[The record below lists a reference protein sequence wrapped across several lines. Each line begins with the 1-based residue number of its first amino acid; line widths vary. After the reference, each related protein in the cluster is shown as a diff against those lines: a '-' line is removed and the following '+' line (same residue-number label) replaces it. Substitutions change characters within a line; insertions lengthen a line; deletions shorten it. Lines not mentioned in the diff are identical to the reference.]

1 MTINQEIVANFLQAL
16 RNKFE
21 QKSNK
26 KDDISGTFS
35 ETDESYATVPA
46 IKNYVT
52 SVIPDISGKVDK
64 VDGKG
69 LSSNDYTNTDK
80 NKVDSLKTVAT
91 SGSYNDLT
99 NKPDIPDST
108 SDLTND
114 SGFLTS
120 HQDISGKVDIAQ
132 GTQKKNLN
140 VVTDANGN
148 ITTEAKPTIPSKVT
162 DLSDGSNY
170 IEKSITNGL
179 IKNDGTID
187 TSSYAT
193 TTALGLKA
201 NTADLA
207 TVATSGDYNDLAN
220 KPNIPEGVAVDTT
233 ITSTGV
239 NPVQGKAIYTE
250 LGKKADASSLK
261 TVATSGLYS
270 DLTGIP
276 SEFTPEAHNQA
287 SSTITDTNTYS
298 NIGNSAQNQASINAA
313 VNTKLGAL
321 ASVEYFE
328 IVGSL
333 GTASASTMNKL
344 YLVKSESGK
353 DDNYDTYIT
362 VKNGS
367 TYSWEKIDS
376 TSLDLSGYALTSSL
390 KAVATSGSY
399 ADLTNKP
406 TFTQDSSITSST
418 TGSYVIGTININGTS
433 QTIYGK
439 DTDTHVSESD
449 IDAEIEEYLTAITTA
464 LKQ

>member
-1 MTINQEIVANFLQAL
+1 MAIREEIVTNFIAAL
-16 RNKFE
+16 IGKFE
-21 QKSNK
+21 AKSNK
-26 KDDISGTFS
+26 KDDISGTF
-35 ETDESYATVPA
+35 TDAESYATVRA

-69 LSSNDYTNTDK
+69 LSSNDYTTTEK
-80 NKVDSLKTVAT
+80 NKLANLATVAT
-91 SGSYNDLT
+91 SGSYNDLS
-99 NKPDIPDST
+99 NKPEIPDST

-120 HQDISGKVDIAQ
+120 HQDISGKLDKSL
-132 GTQKKNLN
+132 GTGKKNLN
-140 VVTDANGN
+140 VVTDASGN
-148 ITTEAKPTIPSKVT
+148 IVTEAKPSIPSKVT
-162 DLSDGSNY
+162 DLSDGSSY
-170 IEKSITNGL
+170 IKKSASATGL
-179 IKNDGTID
+179 LKDDGTVD
-187 TSSYAT
+187 KTSYAT
-193 TTALGLKA
+193 TAALSAKA

-207 TVATSGDYNDLAN
+207 TVATSGSYNDLAN
-220 KPNIPEGVAVDTT
+220 KPDIPEGVIVD
-233 ITSTGV
+233 STLSGSSTNAIQNKV
-239 NPVQGKAIYTE
+239 VHTALASKANT
-250 LGKKADASSLK
+250 ADLA
-261 TVATSGLYS
+261 TVATSGSYN
-270 DLTGIP
+270 DLENIP
-276 SEFTPEAHNQA
+276 NQFTPETHNQA

-298 NIGNSAQNQASINAA
+298 NIGNSATTQASINAA
-313 VNTKLGAL
+313 INTKLGAL

-328 IVGSL
+328 VVGSL

-344 YLVKSESGK
+344 YLVKSTSGK

-390 KAVATSGSY
+390 ASVATSGSY

-418 TGSYVIGTININGTS
+418 TGRYAIGTININGTS

-439 DTDTHVSESD
+439 DTNTQVSEEY
-449 IDAEIEEYLTAITTA
+449 IDAQIEEYLSAITTA
-464 LKQ
+464 LGQ

>member
-1 MTINQEIVANFLQAL
+1 MAINQNIVTDFIAAL
-16 RNKFE
+16 RAKFE
-21 QKSNK
+21 AKSNK
-26 KDDISGTFS
+26 KDDISGTFT
-35 ETDESYATVPA
+35 TDTESYATVRA

-64 VDGKG
+64 VEGKG
-69 LSSNDYTNTDK
+69 LSSNDYTTTEK
-80 NKVDSLKTVAT
+80 NKLANLATVAT
-91 SGSYNDLT
+91 SGSYNDLS
-99 NKPDIPDST
+99 NKPNIPDST

-148 ITTEAKPTIPSKVT
+148 ITTEKKPTIPSRVI
-162 DLSDGSNY
+162 DLSDGSDY
-170 IEKSITNGL
+170 IKTSTTNGL
-179 IKNDGTID
+179 IKHDGTID
-187 TSSYAT
+187 TTSYAT
-193 TTALGLKA
+193 TAALSAKA

-207 TVATSGDYNDLAN
+207 TVATSGSYNDLAN
-220 KPNIPEGVAVDTT
+220 KPEIPEGVIVDSTLSGSSTNAIQNKAVHTALA
-233 ITSTGV
+233 
-239 NPVQGKAIYTE
+239 GKANT
-250 LGKKADASSLK
+250 ADLA
-261 TVATSGLYS
+261 TVATSGSYN
-270 DLTGIP
+270 DLENIP
-276 SEFTPEAHNQA
+276 TQFTPAAHNQA
-287 SSTITDTNTYS
+287 SSTITDTNTYA
-298 NIGNSAQNQASINAA
+298 NIGNSTTTQASINAA
-313 VNTKLGAL
+313 INTKLGAL

-344 YLVKSESGK
+344 YLVKSTSGK

-367 TYSWEKIDS
+367 EYSWEKIDS

-390 KAVATSGSY
+390 KTVATSGSY

-406 TFTQDSSITSST
+406 SFTPTVTSST
-418 TGSYVIGTININGTS
+418 NGAYKIGSINISGTS
-433 QTIYGK
+433 VDIYGK

-464 LKQ
+464 LGQ

>member
-1 MTINQEIVANFLQAL
+1 MAIKEKIVTDLIAAL
-16 RNKFE
+16 VGKFE
-21 QKSNK
+21 AKTNK
-26 KDDISGTFS
+26 KDDISGTFT
-35 ETDESYATVPA
+35 TDTESYATVRA

-91 SGSYNDLT
+91 SGSYNDLL

-120 HQDISGKVDIAQ
+120 HQDISGKVNIAQ

-140 VVTDANGN
+140 VVTDASGN

-162 DLSDGSNY
+162 DLSDGSDY
-170 IEKSITNGL
+170 IKKSTSNGL

-187 TSSYAT
+187 TTSYAT
-193 TTALGLKA
+193 TAALSAKA

-207 TVATSGDYNDLAN
+207 TVATSGSYNDLAN
-220 KPNIPEGVAVDTT
+220 KPEIPDEVIVDSTLSSSSTHAIQNKAVH
-233 ITSTGV
+233 SALA
-239 NPVQGKAIYTE
+239 GKANT
-250 LGKKADASSLK
+250 ADLA
-261 TVATSGLYS
+261 TVATSGSYN
-270 DLTGIP
+270 DLDDVPTQ
-276 SEFTPEAHNQA
+276 FTPAAHNQA
-287 SSTITDTNTYS
+287 SSTITDTNTYA
-298 NIGNSAQNQASINAA
+298 NIGNSTTTQASINAA
-313 VNTKLGAL
+313 INTKLGAL

-328 IVGSL
+328 VVGSL

-344 YLVKSESGK
+344 YLVKSTSGK

-390 KAVATSGSY
+390 KSVATSGSY
-399 ADLTNKP
+399 TDLTNKP

-418 TGSYVIGTININGTS
+418 TGRYAIGTININGTS

-449 IDAEIEEYLTAITTA
+449 IDAEIEEYLVAITTA
-464 LKQ
+464 LGQ

>member
-1 MTINQEIVANFLQAL
+1 MAIKEKIVTDLIAAL
-16 RNKFE
+16 VGKFE
-21 QKSNK
+21 AKTNK
-26 KDDISGTFS
+26 KDDISGTFT
-35 ETDESYATVPA
+35 TDAESYATVRA

-69 LSSNDYTNTDK
+69 LSTNDYTTPEK
-80 NKVDSLKTVAT
+80 NKLANLATVAT
-91 SGSYNDLT
+91 SGSYNDLS
-99 NKPDIPDST
+99 NKPSIPDST

-114 SGFLTS
+114 GDGIKPFLTE
-120 HQDISGKVDIAQ
+120 HQDISGKLDKSL
-132 GTQKKNLN
+132 GTGKKNLN
-140 VVTDANGN
+140 VVTDASGN

-162 DLSDGSNY
+162 DLSDGSSY
-170 IEKSITNGL
+170 IKKSASATGL
-179 IKNDGTID
+179 LKDDGTVD
-187 TSSYAT
+187 KTSYAT
-193 TTALGLKA
+193 TAALSAKA

-207 TVATSGDYNDLAN
+207 TVATSGSYNDLAN
-220 KPNIPEGVAVDTT
+220 KPEIPDEVIVDSTLSSSSTHAIQNKAVH
-233 ITSTGV
+233 SALA
-239 NPVQGKAIYTE
+239 GKANT
-250 LGKKADASSLK
+250 ADLA
-261 TVATSGLYS
+261 TVATSGSYN
-270 DLTGIP
+270 DLDDVPTQ
-276 SEFTPEAHNQA
+276 FTPAAHNQA
-287 SSTITDTNTYS
+287 SSTITDTNTYA
-298 NIGNSAQNQASINAA
+298 NIGNST
-313 VNTKLGAL
+313 TKLGAL

-328 IVGSL
+328 VVGSL
-333 GTASASTMNKL
+333 GPASASTMNKL
-344 YLVKSESGK
+344 YLVKSTSGK

-390 KAVATSGSY
+390 KSVATSGSY

-418 TGSYVIGTININGTS
+418 TGRYAIGTININGTS

-449 IDAEIEEYLTAITTA
+449 IDAEIEEYLDAITTA

>member
-1 MTINQEIVANFLQAL
+1 MAINQEIVTNFIAAL
-16 RNKFE
+16 VGKFE
-21 QKSNK
+21 AKSNK
-26 KDDISGTFS
+26 KDDISGTFT
-35 ETDESYATVPA
+35 TDAESYATVRA

-64 VDGKG
+64 EAGKG
-69 LSSNDYTNTDK
+69 LSSNDYTTAEK
-80 NKVDSLKTVAT
+80 NKLANLATVAT
-91 SGSYNDLT
+91 SGSYNDLS

-120 HQDISGKVDIAQ
+120 HQDISGKLDKSL
-132 GTQKKNLN
+132 GTGKKNLN
-140 VVTDANGN
+140 VVTDASGI

-162 DLSDGSNY
+162 DLSDGSDY
-170 IEKSITNGL
+170 IKKSNSNGL
-179 IKNDGTID
+179 IKNDGTVD
-187 TSSYAT
+187 TTSYAT
-193 TTALGLKA
+193 TAALGLKA

-207 TVATSGDYNDLAN
+207 TVATSGSYNDLAN
-220 KPNIPEGVAVDTT
+220 KPEIPEGVIVDSTLSGSSTHAIQNKAVHAALA
-233 ITSTGV
+233 S
-239 NPVQGKAIYTE
+239 KANT
-250 LGKKADASSLK
+250 ADLA
-261 TVATSGLYS
+261 TVATSGSYN
-270 DLTGIP
+270 DLDNVPTQ
-276 SEFTPEAHNQA
+276 FTPAAHNQA

-298 NIGNSAQNQASINAA
+298 NIGNSATTQASINAA
-313 VNTKLGAL
+313 INTKLGAL

-328 IVGSL
+328 VVGSL

-344 YLVKSESGK
+344 YLVKSTSGK

-390 KAVATSGSY
+390 KSVATSGSY

-418 TGSYVIGTININGTS
+418 TGRYAIGTININGTS

-464 LKQ
+464 LGQ

>member
-1 MTINQEIVANFLQAL
+1 MAINNEIVANFLQAL

-26 KDDISGTFS
+26 KDDISGTFA

-46 IKNYVT
+46 IKNYVA
-52 SVIPDISGKVDK
+52 SRIPDISGKVDK

-69 LSSNDYTNTDK
+69 LSSNDYTTTEK
-80 NKVDSLKTVAT
+80 NKLANLATVAT
-91 SGSYNDLT
+91 TGSYNDLDD
-99 NKPDIPDST
+99 KPSIPDST

-120 HQDISGKVDIAQ
+120 HQDISGKLDKSL
-132 GTQKKNLN
+132 GTGEKNLN
-140 VVTDANGN
+140 VVTDASGN
-148 ITTEAKPTIPSKVT
+148 IVTEAKPTIPSKVT
-162 DLSDGSNY
+162 DLSDASNY
-170 IEKSITNGL
+170 IQKSSTNGL
-179 IKNDGTID
+179 VKHDGTID
-187 TSSYAT
+187 TNSYAT
-193 TTALGLKA
+193 TSALSAKA
-201 NTADLA
+201 NTVDLA
-207 TVATSGDYNDLAN
+207 TVATSGSYNDLSD
-220 KPNIPEGVAVDTT
+220 KPNIPEGVTVDTT
-233 ITSTGV
+233 ITSTGT

-250 LGKKADASSLK
+250 LDKKADTSSLK
-261 TVATSGLYS
+261 AVATSGAYS
-270 DLTGIP
+270 DLIGIP
-276 SEFTPEAHNQA
+276 NEFTPASHNQA

-298 NIGNSAQNQASINAA
+298 NIGNSATNQASINAA
-313 VNTKLGAL
+313 INTKLGAL
-321 ASVEYFE
+321 TNVEYFE

-344 YLVKSESGK
+344 YLIKSESGK
-353 DDNYDTYIT
+353 DDNYDIYIT
-362 VKNGS
+362 IKNGS

-418 TGSYVIGTININGTS
+418 TGRYAIGTININGTS

-449 IDAEIEEYLTAITTA
+449 IDAEIEEYLVAITNA
-464 LKQ
+464 LSQ